1 MYTTSL
7 IFSLGIWKHADFF
20 LLNQMSHEMLH
31 PFIIIILVKLNL
43 DPTPILHY
51 SQDFTT
57 SRVAKTSQSPV
68 LAMEFTSCC
77 VRPQGPLRSA
87 ASADIGPWRQR
98 H

>member
-43 DPTPILHY
+43 DPSPYPPLFPGLSY
-51 SQDFTT
+51 F
-57 SRVAKTSQSPV
+57 QSGKNFP
-68 LAMEFTSCC
+68 ESCSGHGVYQLLC
-77 VRPQGPLRSA
+77 EATGSLEVGCLC
-87 ASADIGPWRQR
+87 
-98 H
+98 